1 MKAFAFKL
9 TLVILLV
16 HFACNNE
23 KQNDK
28 KAVSATQYNA
38 KDSAQHEAR
47 HLVQLLLERK
57 IEYPAYD
64 TLSIEAL
71 ENLKSSPGGNTNAV
85 AFLEAIFSME
95 SMAAKDTLLH
105 KAVANAYY
113 QYGELTKD
121 SVNSNDSL
129 IICLEKAISLHKKK
143 PSLKLIDE
151 KYAYQLLGMSYNKC
165 GDPHKSLRYYN
176 MQLSLVDPKKFDAV
190 ARVVINK
197 AIAFIDTGQADSAI
211 FIISQVLDK
220 PDIKPLKRA
229 DLFTVLA
236 EAQIRTGLLHF
247 ARQSIENAFLILDTL
262 PGGANDVN
270 EKKAMALKQKGILE
284 RLEGNA
290 AGSIRTL
297 ETAFVAYLKTGTTH
311 GRDIAKILIEK
322 GRAYESNNQT
332 DSALI
337 SYHAALLNVVPVES
351 DVLSLPDPNRLYAEN
366 AIMEALDGKAGIFLQ
381 KNRVKA
387 DAGALRSA
395 VACFELSFLVERKL
409 LKIHTYDESKLLMLS
424 ESRHRSEK
432 AIHSCYEL
440 FQQTREQQWAEK
452 GFMFAEKSKAFV
464 LLESVRKNIAANTV
478 LQNDTLF
485 EKIKYLQIQL
495 SYLERLMYEARTAG
509 NDSLLG
515 RLNEQQ
521 QQWDKQLLLAGN
533 ELVRSNDAYRG
544 IVSKEDSLT
553 AALTAKKLLS
563 PGVALAE
570 FFAGDSVNYVFCLQ
584 KGQPVVFNMLP
595 GKTMGEVRS
604 FLQFFSSRDKINNDP
619 AGYSRSAFEL
629 FNLCGIS
636 RMITGKI
643 NTLLIIPDGIFNYVP
658 FDALLTSLPETTE
671 LKLFPYLVSKFNMV
685 YGYSAATLIKQAE
698 KATSGLGG
706 ITAFAPVFSNNER
719 GLMPL
724 PHSRKEIDDIQ
735 QVTPQGMYYRESK
748 ATLPRLR
755 VAVTNSGI
763 IHIASHAR
771 AGSLPAIEMYDSTL
785 YLSEVYSMPV
795 RSKLVVLSACE
806 SGLGEENQSEGIM
819 SLARGF
825 YYAGA
830 QNIITSLWNADDR
843 STSLLF
849 SAFYRQQGNDY
860 ARMLNEAKR
869 QYLQNASTGS
879 ASPYYWAG
887 FIHIGYQPA
896 DKGHS
901 SLSLAWLFLPLVV
914 AALLFWWLR
923 RKN

>member
-9 TLVILLV
+9 SLFILLV

-23 KQNDK
+23 KHNDK
-28 KAVSATQYNA
+28 KAVAATQHNA
-38 KDSAQHEAR
+38 KDSVQQEAR

-57 IEYPAYD
+57 IEYQVYD
-64 TLSIEAL
+64 TLSLEAL
-71 ENLKSSPGGNTNAV
+71 KKLKSRPGGNTNAV

-95 SMAAKDTLLH
+95 PMAAKDTLLH

-113 QYGELTKD
+113 QYGELLNA
-121 SVNSNDSL
+121 SVTTNDSL
-129 IICLEKAISLHKKK
+129 IICLEKAIGLHKKIA
-143 PSLKLIDE
+143 SLKPIDE
-151 KYAYQLLGMSYNKC
+151 KFAYQLLGLSYNKC

-190 ARVVINK
+190 ARVVVNK
-197 AIAFIDTGQADSAI
+197 AIAFMDTGQADSAI
-211 FIISQVLDK
+211 FSISQVLDK
-220 PDIKPLKRA
+220 PDIKPLRRA

-236 EAQIRTGLLHF
+236 DAQIRNGLLHF
-247 ARQSIENAFLILDTL
+247 ARQSIANAFLILDTL

-270 EKKAMALKQKGILE
+270 EKKAMALKQKGVLE
-284 RLEGNA
+284 RLEGKA
-290 AGSIRTL
+290 AISVSTL
-297 ETAFVAYLKTGTTH
+297 ETALVTYMKTGTTH

-322 GRAYESNNQT
+322 GRAFESNNQA

-337 SYHAALLNVVPVES
+337 SYHAALLNVVPGEN
-351 DVLSLPDPNRLYAEN
+351 DVLSLPVTNLLYAEN

-381 KNRVKA
+381 KNRIKP
-387 DAGALRSA
+387 DARALRSA
-395 VACFELSFLVERKL
+395 VACFERSFLVERKL
-409 LKIHTYDESKLLMLS
+409 LETHTYDESKMLMLM
-424 ESRHRSEK
+424 ESRRRSER

-440 FQQTREQQWAEK
+440 FRQTGEQQWAEK

-485 EKIKYLQIQL
+485 ERIKYLQVQL
-495 SYLERLMYEARTAG
+495 SYLERLMYEARIAG
-509 NDSLLG
+509 NDSLLV
-515 RLNEQQ
+515 RLKEQQ

-533 ELVRSNDAYRG
+533 ELVRSNEAYRG

-553 AALTAKKLLS
+553 AALAAKKLLS
-563 PGVALAE
+563 PGIALAE
-570 FFAGDSVNYVFCLQ
+570 FFTGDSTNYIFCLQ
-584 KGQPVVFNMLP
+584 KGKPVIFNMLP
-595 GKTMGEVRS
+595 GRTVEEVQS
-604 FLQFFSSRDKINNDP
+604 FLRFFSSRDKINNDP

-636 RMITGKI
+636 GITTD
-643 NTLLIIPDGIFNYVP
+643 NTRTLLIIPDGIFNYVP
-658 FDALLTSLPETTE
+658 FDALLTSSPATTE
-671 LKLFPYLVSKFNMV
+671 LRLYPYLVSKFNMV

-698 KATSGLGG
+698 QPAAGPRGVS
-706 ITAFAPVFSNNER
+706 AFSPVFSNNER
-719 GLMPL
+719 GLLPL
-724 PHSRKEIDDIQ
+724 PHSRKELDDIQ
-735 QVTPQGMYYRESK
+735 RAAPQGTYYRESS

-755 VAVTNSGI
+755 TAVTNSGV

-771 AGSLPAIEMYDSTL
+771 AGLSPAIEMYDSTL
-785 YLSEVYSMPV
+785 YLKEIYTMPI
-795 RSKLVVLSACE
+795 RAKLVVLSACE
-806 SGLGEENQSEGIM
+806 SGLGEENQSEGMM

-830 QNIITSLWNADDR
+830 QNIITSLWNADDK

-849 SAFYRQQGNDY
+849 SAFYQQAGNDY

-879 ASPYYWAG
+879 ASPYFWAG
-887 FIHIGYQPA
+887 FIHIGYQPP
-896 DKGHS
+896 S
-901 SLSLAWLFLPLVV
+901 SQKQFPWWTI
-914 AALLFWWLR
+914 ALLIPAVMVVIYFRR
-923 RKN
+923 RK